1 MRQYFKL
8 RACVYYLSHL
18 YGNFTIFSCRPY
30 CTRLLRVTGV
40 MVHVLYMNNMVMHNL
55 VHNIN
60 AWFLTRK
67 WRKKKMK
74 KKTRE
79 KWQAGVLVNKLVK
92 AIQMNV
98 KVKFI
103 IGNSFMALCILAHQM
118 FDDKEKWL
126 ETKELIRDILL
137 KMTNKDRRY
146 FQTIYSIE
154 YFIKRIRFDLKELVE
169 TQRNLAQSDRPSMPF
184 HLSF

>member
-1 MRQYFKL
+1 
-8 RACVYYLSHL
+8 
-18 YGNFTIFSCRPY
+18 
-30 CTRLLRVTGV
+30 
-40 MVHVLYMNNMVMHNL
+40 
-55 VHNIN
+55 
-60 AWFLTRK
+60 
-67 WRKKKMK
+67 
-74 KKTRE
+74 
-79 KWQAGVLVNKLVK
+79 
-92 AIQMNV
+92 MNV

-137 KMTNKDRRY
+137 KMTNKDRHY